1 VSPVALLAF
10 PTMTKRKKT
19 LSPEFKIYKAG
30 GDLTKKWFVYYY
42 EGSKRIRK
50 YEGINEFHTPSG
62 REAAAKKLIKKLKQD
77 HFRKVSRVE
86 EVIWDYIE
94 ANTSRW
100 KPKTIQQ
107 YKSSA
112 NVLLEFLGGRVP
124 TEQLISDFLEKIKIE
139 KHPTTYN
146 RYLFYTKRL
155 MDEAGYAF
163 LLEGFSSLKT
173 NKTPARYFQKYQ
185 ATKLLT
191 TIDEKDPE
199 LGLFIRYIYYCF
211 IRPNELRQLTVGDI
225 LLEEM
230 EIRIPGTISKNR
242 KTQYIVIPAAFQNQ
256 LKSLYHKPPGVLLFS
271 SKNNDTKPVGKS
283 VMYRRHQKF
292 LKLLNFGVGYTLY
305 SWKHTGAVAAAKAG
319 ISIKELQL
327 QLRHHSL
334 DETDKYLRQMGV
346 KDLSQLSSKFPGI

>member
-1 VSPVALLAF
+1 MS
-10 PTMTKRKKT
+10 KRKKN
-19 LSPEFKIYKAG
+19 LRPKFKIYKAG
-30 GDLTKKWFVYYY
+30 GSLDKKWFVYYY
-42 EGSKRIRK
+42 EGTKRIRK
-50 YEGINEFHTPSG
+50 FEGINQYKTVAA
-62 REAAAKKLIKKLKQD
+62 REAAAAELIKKLKTE
-77 HFRKVSRVE
+77 HFRKVSKVE
-86 EVIWDYIE
+86 EVIWDYID
-94 ANTSRW
+94 ANQTRW
-100 KPKTIQQ
+100 KKKTIQQ

-124 TEQLISDFLEKIKIE
+124 SETLITEFLEKIKRE

-163 LLEGFSSLKT
+163 LLEGFKSLKT

-185 ATKLLT
+185 AKKLLEL
-191 TIDEKDPE
+191 IDEKDPE
-199 LGLFIRYIYYCF
+199 LALFIRFIYYCF

-230 EIRIPGTISKNR
+230 EIRIPGQVSKNR
-242 KTQYIVIPAAFQNQ
+242 KTQYIVIPKAFQSQ
-256 LKSLYHKPPGVLLFS
+256 LKDLFAMQPGAYLFPSKKDDRKPI
-271 SKNNDTKPVGKS
+271 GKS
-283 VMYRRHQKF
+283 VMYRRHEKF
-292 LKLLNFGVGYTLY
+292 LKMLNFGQGYTLY

-346 KDLSQLSSKFPGI
+346 KDLAQLSSRFPYI